1 MKTFVLKLKGT
12 EDIINKYDSVSIT
25 EAIEYCSKVKQLTK
39 YILLEIF
46 EVIFACWLI

>member
-25 EAIEYCSKVKQLTK
+25 EAIEYFSKVKQLTK
-39 YILLEIF
+39 YNLLEIF
-46 EVIFACWLI
+46 DVSKLN